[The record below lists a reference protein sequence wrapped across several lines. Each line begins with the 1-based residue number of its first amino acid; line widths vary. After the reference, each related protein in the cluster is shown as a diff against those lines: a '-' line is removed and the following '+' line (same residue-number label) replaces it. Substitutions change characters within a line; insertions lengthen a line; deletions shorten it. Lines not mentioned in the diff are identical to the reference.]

1 MNKLVSIW
9 SSGGVIIFEEK
20 VAICHRKK
28 ENLFCLPKGTPEDDE
43 NIEQTAIREVTEE
56 TGIIPKIIN
65 KIGEVQYTIK
75 KETSTTKYKKDVEY
89 NKIVYYYLM
98 EKIGGDLEYHD
109 HEFDSV
115 LWMSLNEAKEKLT
128 YQNELSIVEKAF
140 HAKN

>member
-1 MNKLVSIW
+1 MNKLVNIW

-75 KETSTTKYKKDVEY
+75 KETSTTKYKKDVL
-89 NKIVYYYLM
+89 KMTLS
-98 EKIGGDLEYHD
+98 G
-109 HEFDSV
+109 
-115 LWMSLNEAKEKLT
+115 
-128 YQNELSIVEKAF
+128 ELI
-140 HAKN
+140 

>member
-1 MNKLVSIW
+1 MNKLVNIW

-89 NKIVYYYLM
+89 NKIVYYY
-98 EKIGGDLEYHD
+98 
-109 HEFDSV
+109 
-115 LWMSLNEAKEKLT
+115 
-128 YQNELSIVEKAF
+128 
-140 HAKN
+140 

>member
-1 MNKLVSIW
+1 MIMTKPI
-9 SSGGVIIFEEK
+9 
-20 VAICHRKK
+20 
-28 ENLFCLPKGTPEDDE
+28 
-43 NIEQTAIREVTEE
+43 
-56 TGIIPKIIN
+56 
-65 KIGEVQYTIK
+65 
-75 KETSTTKYKKDVEY
+75 TTKYKKDVEY

>member
-1 MNKLVSIW
+1 MNKLVNIW

-75 KETSTTKYKKDVEY
+75 KRNKY
-89 NKIVYYYLM
+89 NKIQ
-98 EKIGGDLEYHD
+98 KRRRI
-109 HEFDSV
+109 
-115 LWMSLNEAKEKLT
+115 
-128 YQNELSIVEKAF
+128 
-140 HAKN
+140 